1 MCREELEQGG
11 CDEVIKAEDSVG
23 SKKAVKGDRQLGD
36 ERKISQDKAENG
48 SPKKE
53 EKDDGPR

>member
-1 MCREELEQGG
+1 MCREELEQDV
-11 CDEVIKAEDSVG
+11 CDEAIKAEDSVG
-23 SKKAVKGDRQLGD
+23 SKKAVKGDRRVGN
-36 ERKISQDKAENG
+36 ERKITQDKADNG